1 MKNRGL
7 TLLAPRLTPAL
18 DRFFCPAVLANHA
31 FEKSARTA
39 PGSIP
44 IRLGLEQSDGSV
56 SIYETMIFAQ
66 TQPDAAGDFSYLE
79 RLLKLLLW
87 SRGGF
92 RIYFDGPRSLGEQLQ
107 RYYSERA
114 TGKFDAHVMGER
126 IYERPF
132 EIRITNEFP
141 PARSS
146 TIPLG
151 RHLDGCRIGFD
162 LGGSDRK
169 VAALIEGE
177 LVFSEET
184 PWDPYFQ
191 K

>member
-1 MKNRGL
+1 MKIPVNSL
-7 TLLAPRLTPAL
+7 TVVAPRIVPVL
-18 DRFFCPAVLANHA
+18 DNSFRPAVLANRA
-31 FEKSARTA
+31 FRRQLSAIPA
-39 PGSIP
+39 PVP
-44 IRLGLEQSDGSV
+44 VHLALEQSDGTISRFDTE
-56 SIYETMIFAQ
+56 IFPETHPQ
-66 TQPDAAGDFSYLE
+66 AGKNFSYLE

-141 PARSS
+141 LARSS

-177 LVFSEET
+177 L
-184 PWDPYFQ
+184 
-191 K
+191 